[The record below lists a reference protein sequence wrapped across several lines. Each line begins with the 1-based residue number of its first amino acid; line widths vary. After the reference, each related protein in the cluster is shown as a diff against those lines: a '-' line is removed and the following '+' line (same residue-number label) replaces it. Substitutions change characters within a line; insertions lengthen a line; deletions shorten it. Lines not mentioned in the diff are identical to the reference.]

1 MGRPKGGEKREKDYY
16 AEISLTRSEDPFASC
31 TSPIL
36 QETLVSLCVLMIS
49 YYLRYHGVSHG
60 GILLKA

>member
-1 MGRPKGGEKREKDYY
+1 MGRPKGGEKREKGYY
-16 AEISLTRSEDPFASC
+16 AEISLTKSEDPCASC

-49 YYLRYHGVSHG
+49 YYLRDHGVSHG
-60 GILLKA
+60 RISLKA